1 MTDSEYEKRYRQA
14 PCGLLS
20 TDISGVVLEA
30 NDTFLDWIGYP
41 ADRVIGSAFTRLL
54 DAGSQLFF
62 ETRHTQALHLRG
74 SVREVALRLKRADG
88 SVLPVLV
95 NSELRRDEQPAVVRT
110 AVFDTTDRLRYE
122 TDLLQARKAA
132 ESSEERVR
140 LLQDVSSVFEGSATD
155 EEVAESFAALCRE
168 AFAATETAVLLRDGT
183 GGMRVVGGA
192 NPLAGTVPPIA
203 SLRNTT
209 DVIAV
214 HADDAEPEFPVLAAG
229 LREARL
235 ESLSIAPLMNDGE
248 SLGVLVCF
256 FRRHREFDERSFDLK
271 RALGRQAAQTLVR
284 IRLQRRLEH
293 LALYDQ
299 LTGVANRQLL
309 QQSLDA
315 AIGISARANEP
326 LALVF
331 LDLDEFKS
339 INDRWGHAAG
349 DTVLREVASRLRE
362 AVRAGDI
369 VGRIGGDEFVAICA
383 NSDPHDG
390 ESIAERILAVTH
402 EPILLQGVAITVAVS
417 AGIATYRPGTDPRP
431 TGDQL
436 LIRADAAMYSSKT
449 AGKGRVTLE
458 PRPVG

>member
-1 MTDSEYEKRYRQA
+1 MTDSGYEERYRRA

-20 TDISGVVLEA
+20 TDLTGVVLEA
-30 NDTFLDWIGYP
+30 NDTFLDWVGYP
-41 ADRVIGSAFTRLL
+41 ADRVVGTAFTRLL

-74 SVREVALRLKRADG
+74 SVREVALRLRRADG

-95 NSELRRDEQPAVVRT
+95 NSEVFRDQQPPVVRT

-122 TDLLQARKAA
+122 TELLQARKAA
-132 ESSEERVR
+132 ETSEERVR
-140 LLQDVSSVFEGSATD
+140 LLQDVSSAFEGSASD
-155 EEVAESFAALCRE
+155 ADVAQSFATLSRE
-168 AFAATETAVLLRDGT
+168 AFAATETAVLLRDET
-183 GGMRVVGGA
+183 GAMQVVGGV
-192 NPLAGTVPPIA
+192 NPLAGIVPPIH
-203 SLRNTT
+203 SLRNTA

-214 HADDAEPEFPVLAAG
+214 HADDAEPQFPVLAAG
-229 LREARL
+229 LRGARL
-235 ESLSIAPLMNDGE
+235 ESLSIAPLMHEGE

-256 FRRHREFDERSFDLK
+256 FRRHRDFDERSFDLK

-299 LTGVANRQLL
+299 LTGIPNRQLL
-309 QQSLDA
+309 AQSLDT
-315 AIGISARANEP
+315 AIGIAERANEP

-331 LDLDEFKS
+331 LDVDEFKA

-349 DTVLREVASRLRE
+349 DTVLREMASRLRE
-362 AVRAGDI
+362 AVRAGDV

-383 NSDPHDG
+383 NSDLHDG

-402 EPILLQGVAITVAVS
+402 EPIVFHGVPLTVAMS
-417 AGIATYRPGTDPRP
+417 AGIATYRPDTDPRP

-449 AGKGRVTLE
+449 AGKGRVTSE
-458 PRPVG
+458 PRPTY